1 VSILIKGITLN
12 GQRKDILIQ
21 GRTIQR
27 IADSIEFPA
36 DTLISGER
44 KAAIPSFIN
53 GHTHAAM
60 TLLRGYA
67 DDMHLQEWLEKKI
80 WVAEAHMTEQDV
92 YCGAKLACL
101 EMIKTGTTFF
111 NDMYWF
117 WKGTARAVQEMGIRA
132 AISAVFIDF
141 FDKQKARE
149 QIQLNMKL
157 FEESGEFS
165 DRITFTLGPH
175 AIYTVSEESLKWAVD
190 FARANKLLIH
200 IHLSETQREVE
211 DCIREKGMRPTEYL
225 EKIGFLGPNVIA
237 CHGVYLNHKEIVL
250 LKKYD
255 VKVVHNP
262 ISNMKLA
269 VGRAFPYARLKT
281 AGITIS
287 LGTDG
292 CSSNNNLDML
302 ESMKFASLL
311 QKYHHK
317 NTTALPAREA
327 FQMAT
332 INGAKAFGL
341 NCGEI
346 KEGTLADI
354 ALIDLQRPELTPHF
368 DLYSDLTY
376 SGNGSCVDTLICDGK
391 LLMVNRRVEDEEV
404 ILEDARRCAFD
415 LIRRASKSNG

>member
-1 VSILIKGITLN
+1 VNTLIKGVTLN
-12 GQRKDILIQ
+12 GRKKDILIQ
-21 GRTIQR
+21 GNLIQK
-27 IADSIEFPA
+27 IDDSIDLSA
-36 DTLISGER
+36 DIQISGTG

-67 DDMHLQEWLEKKI
+67 DDMHLQDWLERKI
-80 WVAEAHMTEQDV
+80 WVAEAQMTEEDI
-92 YCGAKLACL
+92 YCGARLACL

-117 WKGTARAVQEMGIRA
+117 WKGTARAVHEMGIRA

-141 FDKQKARE
+141 FDKKKAKE
-149 QIQLNMKL
+149 QIEINMKL
-157 FEESGEFS
+157 FEESGNFG
-165 DRITFTLGPH
+165 DRVTFTLGPH
-175 AIYTVSEESLKWAVD
+175 AIYTVSEESLRWAAD
-190 FARANKLLIH
+190 FARDHGLLIH
-200 IHLSETQREVE
+200 MHLSETQKEVE
-211 DCIREKGMRPTEYL
+211 DCIREHGMRPADYL
-225 EKIGFLGPNVIA
+225 EKIGFLSPHVIA
-237 CHGVYLNHKEIVL
+237 CHGVYLNQKEILL
-250 LKKYD
+250 LKKHD

-269 VGRAFPYARLKT
+269 VGKVFPYERLKT
-281 AGITIS
+281 AGVTIS

-317 NTTALPAREA
+317 DTTILPAHEA

-346 KEGTLADI
+346 TEGSLADI
-354 ALIDLQRPELTPHF
+354 AFIDLQRPELTPHF
-368 DLYSDLTY
+368 DLYSDLAY
-376 SGNGSCVDTLICDGK
+376 SGNGGCVDTLMCDGK
-391 LLMVNRRVEDEEV
+391 VLMASRRVKDEES
-404 ILEDARRCAFD
+404 ILEEARRCAFD
-415 LIRRASKSNG
+415 LIRRAS